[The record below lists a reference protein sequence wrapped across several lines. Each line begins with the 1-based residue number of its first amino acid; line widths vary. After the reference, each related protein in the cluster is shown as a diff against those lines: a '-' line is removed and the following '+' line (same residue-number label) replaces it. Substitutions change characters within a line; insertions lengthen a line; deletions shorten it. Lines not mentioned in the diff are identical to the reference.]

1 MQPFPLQT
9 QTFDHLPKR
18 FKIIKSTLKE
28 ELTAVS
34 CNGYVYDETMK
45 NIGNF
50 KLWRVNSNI
59 EHLKWVWNGIMEEL
73 LGSSIVL

>member
-9 QTFDHLPKR
+9 QTFDHLAKR
-18 FKIIKSTLKE
+18 FRIIKSTLKE
-28 ELTAVS
+28 ELIAVS

-50 KLWRVNSNI
+50 MLI
-59 EHLKWVWNGIMEEL
+59 EIMKSEFKHGTFEMGMKWNYGRITW
-73 LGSSIVL
+73 